1 MPAFYLHSLLIVDC
15 FVGSLTR
22 CLFQCIIRF
31 TSTAFVL
38 GNDETGDNEM
48 KNAITTQK
56 SAAAFYADARKAK
69 ITYRTVDAAISSQK
83 QGALLAKFARQMMGL
98 E

>member
-1 MPAFYLHSLLIVDC
+1 MMQLSQHQTEI
-15 FVGSLTR
+15 
-22 CLFQCIIRF
+22 
-31 TSTAFVL
+31 
-38 GNDETGDNEM
+38 EM
-48 KNAITTQK
+48 RNAITTQK
-56 SAAAFYADARKAK
+56 SAAAFYADARRTK

>member
-1 MPAFYLHSLLIVDC
+1 
-15 FVGSLTR
+15 
-22 CLFQCIIRF
+22 
-31 TSTAFVL
+31 
-38 GNDETGDNEM
+38 M

-56 SAAAFYADARKAK
+56 SAAAFYAEAQKTK
-69 ITYRTVDAAISSQK
+69 INYRTVDAAISNQK

>member
-1 MPAFYLHSLLIVDC
+1 LSHQQPNQQGAD
-15 FVGSLTR
+15 
-22 CLFQCIIRF
+22 
-31 TSTAFVL
+31 
-38 GNDETGDNEM
+38 M

-56 SAAAFYADARKAK
+56 SAAAFYAEAQKTK
-69 ITYRTVDAAISSQK
+69 INYRTVDAAISNQK